1 MDVDEFRNSVRSLTT
16 FAEELWIE
24 VEFYKSY
31 IREAGPMSKY
41 SLEEL
46 AAAASRN
53 TELRACAHRLFSII
67 VDMIILDMLDA
78 RGTDKVIESLLKT
91 VQPGRPN

>member
-1 MDVDEFRNSVRSLTT
+1 MDVDEFRNSVRSLTA

-24 VEFYKSY
+24 VEFYKRY
-31 IREAGPMSKY
+31 IRETGSMSEE

-46 AAAASRN
+46 AAAASRD
-53 TELRACAHRLFSII
+53 TELGACAHRLFSII

-78 RGTDKVIESLLKT
+78 RGTDRVIERLLKT